1 MSCKQDP
8 VEERNIKLG
17 ARLKYTNEISGVH
30 IQLKFPMQKCNKWK
44 AITRY
49 ILHTSRKYNG
59 VVRGELITFLN
70 HISLTFFSG

>member
-70 HISLTFFSG
+70 HFSLTLFSG